1 MENKNKKQT
10 EEQFRLKRE
19 TEKRLEAEETLKVV
33 KAKAMRREL
42 MITVLLKRLEK
53 DTVEISK
60 EELAAAA
67 ETELM
72 IMPAEDK
79 FTIHIR

>member
-1 MENKNKKQT
+1 MENKNKKLT

-33 KAKAMRREL
+33 KAKAIRREL
-42 MITVLLKRLEK
+42 MITVLLKRLEA

-72 IMPAEDK
+72 IMRAEDK
-79 FTIHIR
+79 FTIHIG